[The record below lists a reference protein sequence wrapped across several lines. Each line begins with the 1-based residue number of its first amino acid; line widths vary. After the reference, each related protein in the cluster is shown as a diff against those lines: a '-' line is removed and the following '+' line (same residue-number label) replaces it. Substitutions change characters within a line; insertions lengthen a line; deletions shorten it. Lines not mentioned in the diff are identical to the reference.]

1 MRVQRC
7 LSRVARVQKPYSFYD
22 AQLAGRSCDA
32 KKRLAR
38 PTALAAAAMWS
49 RAPVELVALSA
60 YRAAWPPRAAEH
72 QHLEWEVVVRSFLTE
87 FPQPSVVGHLGQV
100 LIAAAQAPARDRS
113 CFPSTAP

>member
-1 MRVQRC
+1 MPIQRC
-7 LSRVARVQKPYSFYD
+7 LSRAALVQKPDSFYD
-22 AQLAGRSCDA
+22 AQLAARSCDA

-72 QHLEWEVVVRSFLTE
+72 QHLEWEVVVRSFPAE
-87 FPQPSVVGHLGQV
+87 FPQPFVAGTLG
-100 LIAAAQAPARDRS
+100 
-113 CFPSTAP
+113 